1 MHLRPRAVV
10 ALSIVCCIVAVSACG
25 NSSTP
30 TRPWAT
36 AASNTNRV
44 GLATRTPG
52 NNPATQT
59 TGNTPTPASGGSHE
73 FVAKLSVTGAFTQS
87 LDFTEP
93 LTDLP
98 PCSTLAKTGFTGAT
112 WSVPQPNSEDFYLQ
126 WNVTPYTGPGTYTDV
141 STFQDSVEIIGNQ
154 GVEYDPVD
162 SSVLSLTIKADGSGS
177 ATFKTLTDAY
187 SGDTVNGTETWT
199 CK

>member
-1 MHLRPRAVV
+1 MHLRRRAVV
-10 ALSIVCCIVAVSACG
+10 ALSIVCCIAAVSACG
-25 NSSTP
+25 NASTP
-30 TRPWAT
+30 TRPMNT
-36 AASNTNRV
+36 AATSTNRV

-52 NNPATQT
+52 N
-59 TGNTPTPASGGSHE
+59 TPAPVSGGHE

-87 LDFTEP
+87 LEFTKP
-93 LTDLP
+93 LTALP
-98 PCSTLAKTGFTGAT
+98 PCSTMAKTGATGGT

-141 STFQDSVEIIGNQ
+141 STFQGSVEIIGNQ

-162 SSVLSLTIKADGSGS
+162 SSVLSLAIKADGSGS

>member
-1 MHLRPRAVV
+1 MNTV
-10 ALSIVCCIVAVSACG
+10 A
-25 NSSTP
+25 T
-30 TRPWAT
+30 
-36 AASNTNRV
+36 NTNRV
-44 GLATRTPG
+44 GMATRTPG
-52 NNPATQT
+52 SNPATQT
-59 TGNTPTPASGGSHE
+59 PGNTTAPVSGGHE

-98 PCSTLAKTGFTGAT
+98 PCSTMAKTGATGGT

-141 STFQDSVEIIGNQ
+141 STFQDSVQVIGNQ

-162 SSVLSLTIKADGSGS
+162 SSVLSLTIKADGSGT
-177 ATFKTLTDAY
+177 ATFKNLQDTY
-187 SGDTVNGTETWT
+187 SGYAVSGSESWT